1 MEFEQRLKR
10 AIQKGEQARAASD
23 QADLARY
30 MTAEELKGRYSTGRI
45 EISDHIE
52 TCLRKLVDYFP
63 GFDFSSIVDDTG
75 WGARINRDDLS
86 LKAGKSHE
94 SHYSRL
100 ELVVT
105 PRNWADI
112 LEVVA
117 KGTIRNREVLNRR
130 YYQRLVELD
139 LPVFKDQIDAWVV
152 EYAEQFAAN
161 S

>member
-10 AIQKGEQARAASD
+10 AIQRGEQSRAASD
-23 QADLARY
+23 RADIVRQ

-45 EISDHIE
+45 EVSGHIE
-52 TCLRKLVDYFP
+52 NCLRKLVDYFP
-63 GFDFSSIVDDTG
+63 GFNFTSIVDDTG
-75 WGARINRDDLS
+75 WGARIVRDDLS
-86 LKAGKSHE
+86 LKAGRVHE
-94 SHYSRL
+94 SQYSRL

-105 PRNWADI
+105 PRSAADI

-117 KGTIRNREVLNRR
+117 KGTIRNREVFHRR
-130 YYQRLVELD
+130 YYQRLIELD
-139 LPVFKDQIDAWVV
+139 VAVFNAQIDAWVV